1 MLFSVISSPYIKP
14 FQISELLPIDTFS
27 HVVEDLLPG
36 NQYMFQVSWLY
47 SYSIVSCWPLRN
59 ANDWSICFIKKI
71 AMLACL
77 FWSHCHL
84 KGRFRFAWLTSGE
97 SSRLKALT
105 DTAHADQD
113 AWEIFFNIVQSLR
126 NTLFRSPAFLTE
138 KGSEKCTLS
147 QKDTESPYTN
157 QVGPVSSDCNGI
169 FLTFVCIYS
178 RYTGTIYVTP
188 LLDIQVNRCICS
200 YTLTG
205 SVLFAEIQIIFGTV

>member
-1 MLFSVISSPYIKP
+1 MLFSSPYIKP

-105 DTAHADQD
+105 DTAQ
-113 AWEIFFNIVQSLR
+113 IKMLGRFSFNIVQSLR

-157 QVGPVSSDCNGI
+157 QVGPVTVYFWLLFAS
-169 FLTFVCIYS
+169 TV
-178 RYTGTIYVTP
+178 GTVYVTP